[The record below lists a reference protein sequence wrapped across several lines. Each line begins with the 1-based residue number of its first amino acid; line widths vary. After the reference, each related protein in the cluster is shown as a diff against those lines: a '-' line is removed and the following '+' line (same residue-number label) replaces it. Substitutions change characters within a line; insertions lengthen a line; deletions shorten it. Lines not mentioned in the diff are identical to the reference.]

1 MQKHKHNKAKQY
13 ATKNQYITK
22 ELKGKT
28 IIHLEKIENG
38 NTMTPNQWD
47 TLKPY
52 LRWKFIVIKSY
63 FRKQE
68 KSQINNLTSKG
79 LEKQEQNPIL
89 AGGKKQRS
97 QQK

>member
-13 ATKNQYITK
+13 TTKNQYITE

-38 NTMTPNQWD
+38 NPMTPNQWD

-68 KSQINNLTSKG
+68 KSQINNLLLHCK
-79 LEKQEQNPIL
+79 
-89 AGGKKQRS
+89 
-97 QQK
+97 